1 MNIASTHL
9 STTSSHVPT
18 EIELKYTVSGDSV
31 EALQKAERI
40 GGFLLGPGDHVQV
53 HDVYADTADRA
64 IASAGFAFRIRHAGS
79 ERLAC
84 LKSIGRG
91 EGVAH
96 NREEYECSLGLAE
109 SPENWPEGETRD
121 RFLEITGGRAIGTE
135 VEIHQKRFK
144 RFLSSS
150 QGRVAEVSLDE
161 VSLTAGEGRQT
172 FFELELEVL
181 SDELLDHLEA
191 LHAEL
196 MAAYDL
202 RPVETSKFE
211 RAMVMVGRE

>member
-1 MNIASTHL
+1 M
-9 STTSSHVPT
+9 PT
-18 EIELKYTVSGDSV
+18 EIELKYAVSAGSV
-31 EALQKAERI
+31 EALRQAERI
-40 GGFLLGPGDHVQV
+40 GGFLLGPGDDIQV
-53 HDVYADTADRA
+53 HDVYADTVDRA
-64 IASAGFAFRIRHAGS
+64 IASAGFAFRIRHRGS
-79 ERLAC
+79 ERLVC

-96 NREEYECSLGLAE
+96 SREEYECSIGLAD
-109 SPENWPEGETRD
+109 SAVDWPEGETRD
-121 RFLEITGGRAIGTE
+121 RFLEITGGRAIRTE
-135 VEIHQKRFK
+135 VEIHQTRFK

-161 VSLTAGEGRQT
+161 VSLTAGEGRHT

-202 RPVETSKFE
+202 QPVETSKFE
-211 RAMVMVGRE
+211 RAMGMVDS